1 MTTTKNLILKGVYC
15 MNLKQSKHDI
25 ATIGTIGKQL
35 DPRKILGIAVAGNT
49 LYLQTLDIPARI
61 TEKLNLTISAMEL
74 PAGASVTTIKSL
86 QVKNRLTV
94 VEVDGPMTSTVKNV
108 IDVIAGQLNQNKMVT
123 AFFPGGTAKNGSQY
137 YFGFDMDTLRPAN
150 PHVRNIRLL
159 DDGQGLVFTQA
170 TQMKQL
176 ALSAINDDWVRGS
189 KIIYESKKEISFLG
203 RVQDGKIAITMSD
216 ETSFLATLTR
226 TRATVTNLSVF
237 RQKVTSVLGTLQQAG
252 VAIFAGTKG
261 RELILAPVA
270 VNE

>member
-1 MTTTKNLILKGVYC
+1 

-25 ATIGTIGKQL
+25 ASLSTIGKQL

-61 TEKLNLTISAMEL
+61 TEKLSMAITPMEL

-86 QVKNRLTV
+86 QVKSRLTV
-94 VEVDGPMTSTVKNV
+94 VELSGPMTSTVKSV
-108 IDVIAGQLNQNKMVT
+108 IDVIAGQLTQSNMVT
-123 AFFPGGTAKNGSQY
+123 AFFPGGTAKSATQY

-176 ALSAINDDWVRGS
+176 TLSAINDDWVRES
-189 KIIYESKKEISFLG
+189 KIVYESKKEISFLG
-203 RVQDGKIAITMSD
+203 RVQDGKIAITMND
-216 ETSFLATLTR
+216 ETSFMATLTR
-226 TRATVTNLSVF
+226 TKATVTNLSAF
-237 RQKVTSVLGTLQQAG
+237 RQKITSVYGTLQQAG
-252 VAIFAGTKG
+252 AAIFAGTKG
-261 RELILAPVA
+261 QELILAPAAA